1 MASHF
6 NAYQCIPH
14 LTIMRRQIM
23 VVMPISRVWVEDVDD
38 DDANYD
44 VDDDMVLASGM
55 PPALA

>member
-14 LTIMRRQIM
+14 LTMRRQIM
-23 VVMPISRVWVEDVDD
+23 VVMHYVVWVEDADD

>member
-14 LTIMRRQIM
+14 LTMRRQIM
-23 VVMPISRVWVEDVDD
+23 VVMHYVVWVEDA